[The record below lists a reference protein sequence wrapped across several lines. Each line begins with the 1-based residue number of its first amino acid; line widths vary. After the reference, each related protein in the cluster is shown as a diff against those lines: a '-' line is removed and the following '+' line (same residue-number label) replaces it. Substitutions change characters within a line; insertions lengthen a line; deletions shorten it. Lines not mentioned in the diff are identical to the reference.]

1 MNYNS
6 LKLKD
11 ELLYELI
18 FSDKEN
24 YNIDIS
30 YYVDD
35 MYKYDDLINEIR
47 SILKKSNVKI
57 VKDKI
62 DINSKTA
69 NWYLKI
75 NK

>member
-6 LKLKD
+6 LELKD

-18 FSDKEN
+18 FSDKEV

-30 YYVDD
+30 YYVND
-35 MYKYDDLINEIR
+35 MYNYDSFIKDIR
-47 SILKKSNVKI
+47 KKLERSKVKI